1 MPTNSI
7 YRASVGSTITP
18 IQLGTFNA
26 REFTIV
32 VGAATELYVN
42 QSSAPS
48 SNAVGDN
55 QSVVIIQPYSALTL
69 TNTDPS
75 TCWIRSHASASF
87 YSVHWIT

>member
-1 MPTNSI
+1 MPTYTI
-7 YRASVGSTITP
+7 YRAIETSTTTP

-42 QSSAPS
+42 QASAPAAS
-48 SNAVGDN
+48 AVSDG
-55 QSVVIIQPYSALTL
+55 QSVVIVQPYSALTL

-75 TCWIRSHASASF
+75 TCWIRSHGTASF